1 MDNSLGKG
9 DNCTSK
15 SLSRLKGC
23 PSGGIDLRNSNNLPI
38 VIEKAQYRGTTA
50 SELEDLLMGR
60 CGTSL
65 LTATSSMK

>member
-50 SELEDLLMGR
+50 SELEDL
-60 CGTSL
+60 
-65 LTATSSMK
+65 